1 MRTTLSL
8 VLSMSL
14 VFTPLAI
21 ASAQQAESAQRVE
34 PQVAPTQTASAYA
47 PLPTYEEQVAR
58 EGTPART
65 DTNWALVAP
74 GIALLA
80 GGWALGWLTTIIWN
94 VASASCRS
102 TGFFTST
109 CTVAGPYGEGYWQMA
124 IPLIGPW
131 MTFVNDDT
139 YRGNDIF
146 FPILMGIM
154 QPVGLGLLIAGLV
167 SPERVP
173 AQAPTY
179 GQVDVRVGLSSMS
192 LDVHF

>member
-8 VLSMSL
+8 VLSTLL
-14 VFTPLAI
+14 VLTPLA
-21 ASAQQAESAQRVE
+21 ARAQYTEQ
-34 PQVAPTQTASAYA
+34 QVPSSSASAYA
-47 PLPTYEEQVAR
+47 PVETHQQQVAR
-58 EGTPART
+58 EGVPAHT
-65 DTNWALVAP
+65 ETNWSLIAP
-74 GIALLA
+74 GVALLA
-80 GGWALGWLTTIIWN
+80 GGWAIGWLTTIIWN

-124 IPLIGPW
+124 IPLLGPW

-139 YRGNDIF
+139 YRGSDIF

-167 SPERVP
+167 SPEHVP
-173 AQAPTY
+173 ARAPTA
-179 GQVDVRVGLSSMS
+179 GQVDVRVGLSS
-192 LDVHF
+192 LALELHF